1 METNQTDNK
10 TEYTEEIVGS
20 IAQTEEIVG
29 SIAQTGED
37 VPQSQKRECRA
48 RTKLRRFQSGKFWDI
63 AYNKGSLYFILAFV
77 ISAVIMSI
85 AMAEE
90 GIRPFKG
97 NNQML
102 VVDLWH
108 QYYPF
113 FRVEREKLLT
123 GGSFFYSWQNG
134 LGSNFISLISYY
146 AMSPLNWL
154 SVFWDGDHVREA
166 LTVILIMKIGFAGA
180 FFQRFLR
187 YTYRRNDFSTC
198 VFSVMYS
205 LSSFTLGYYWNVMWF
220 DTIALFPLVM
230 LGIVK
235 ICREGKWKT
244 YTFSLALSL
253 IANYYIGYFTC
264 IFSVFMFF
272 AAGAIEFR
280 GVKDWLY
287 KFWVMI
293 RSSIL
298 GLALSAFI
306 TVPAY
311 LGLQTTYSADNRSI
325 WEKLRAIL
333 SEDTKYYESWKSLL
347 ANTISYN
354 APTKVEGL
362 PNFAC
367 GMLAL
372 VLFGVFLFSFRIK
385 LSEKISTLIML
396 YVIVISC
403 NMRQLNY
410 IWHGF
415 HFTNQIP
422 YRFAFIFSFV
432 LAAAA
437 YRAYDVI
444 LTHGIKLSQLSAM
457 FLCPAF
463 VFWLNYEIKR
473 RETAYD
479 LRKQTITFAIL
490 ELIVLA
496 VIVISAAVLLT
507 VMKKKGTPVSKKN
520 VRFGAAVLFTVA
532 IAVLTVSPFIMLII
546 KEKSFRKN
554 EAFTDSLI
562 ITGALLLIFVAAKV
576 FPFRR
581 REVRNA
587 VMSIALAAAVFSEF
601 YANTCKGV
609 QTVGHSS
616 YTEYPTRG
624 AEVTSLVNTA
634 KQADDELFYRTEM
647 NDTWTLND
655 SALYGY
661 YGISQFSSAANVD
674 VTRLCKR
681 LGLYGSE
688 AGNRYYY
695 HINTPITNAIFSL
708 KYMIRR
714 GGEIRTDSYTL
725 DFAGKAGGS
734 YMYQNRYFLPIGFMV
749 SSDVLNMENK
759 EAVNPFEY
767 QNEIMRVS
775 SGSSEN
781 CLVAQPVK
789 YVEYTNMDV
798 TKSGYGNYSFRVPE
812 PSKVANTKY
821 TFAHKEGMH
830 LYGYG
835 STTGGACNYITVLCG
850 NVSIESGDLI
860 SKYPIVFPMGNGAE
874 GDETTIEIKAAD
886 GRQSGNFKLVVY
898 ALDEKIFNEQFER
911 LADEKL
917 ELTSFSDKKIKGTV
931 NALEDGV
938 LYLSIPY
945 EKGWTAYIDGKKT
958 DTFRVFGAMMGVKVA
973 AGEHDVRLEY
983 VPEGLVPG
991 VIVSGCAAAAT
1002 GALIWFEFR
1011 RKKKKNRRS
1020 SEPADITAGDD
1031 PESTPAEEETVVVG
1045 EIYNQAVEEVGPQEA
1060 PAAAPEVNDE
1070 KPEGNDG
1077 VQGD

>member
-10 TEYTEEIVGS
+10 TEYTEEIVGG
-20 IAQTEEIVG
+20 INLAEPVPAQ
-29 SIAQTGED
+29 
-37 VPQSQKRECRA
+37 VPPVSKPPRRCGFA
-48 RTKLRRFQSGKFWDI
+48 DKLRRFRSGKFWNMV
-63 AYNKGSLYFILAFV
+63 YGTGSLYFVLSFV
-77 ISAVIMSI
+77 ISAVIMAV
-85 AMAEE
+85 AMKVE
-90 GIRPFKG
+90 GIRPFG
-97 NNQML
+97 DSSQML
-102 VVDLWH
+102 VIDLWH

-166 LTVILIMKIGFAGA
+166 LTVILVMKIGFAGA

-244 YTFSLALSL
+244 YTFALALSL
-253 IANYYIGYFTC
+253 ISNYYIGYFTC

-272 AAGAIEFR
+272 SAGAVEFK
-280 GVKDWLY
+280 GIKDWLY
-287 KFWVMI
+287 KFWLMI
-293 RSSIL
+293 RSSVI

-306 TVPAY
+306 TIPAY
-311 LGLQTTYSADNRSI
+311 LGLQTTYSGDDRSI
-325 WEKLRAIL
+325 WAKLRAIL
-333 SEDTKYYESWKSLL
+333 SEDTKYYENWKSLL

-367 GMLAL
+367 GMLAI
-372 VLFGVFLFSFRIK
+372 VLFGVFLFSFSIK
-385 LSEKISTLIML
+385 LSEKISVLTML
-396 YVIVISC
+396 SVIVISC

-444 LTHGIKLSQLSAM
+444 LTSGIKLSQLSAM

-463 VFWLNYEIKR
+463 VFWLNYEVGR
-473 RETAYD
+473 STGTYD
-479 LRKQTITFAIL
+479 LRMMTIIL
-490 ELIVLA
+490 AVAELIVLA
-496 VIVISAAVLLT
+496 AAAAVMAIFLAAK
-507 VMKKKGTPVSKKN
+507 KKKGTPVPKKKT
-520 VRFGAAVLFTVA
+520 RFRAAVTFTA
-532 IAVLTVSPFIMLII
+532 ALAALTVSPFIILII
-546 KEKSFRKN
+546 KDKSFRGN
-554 EAFTDSLI
+554 EAFTDSMI
-562 ITGALLLIFVAAKV
+562 ITGAMLLIFVAAKV

-581 REVRNA
+581 REVRN
-587 VMSIALAAAVFSEF
+587 VIMSIALAAAVFSEF
-601 YANTCKGV
+601 YANTYKGV

-616 YTEYPTRG
+616 YDDYPLRG
-624 AEVTSLVNTA
+624 NEVSSLINTA
-634 KQADDELFYRTEM
+634 EQADDELFYRTEM
-647 NDTWTLND
+647 TDTWTLND

-661 YGISQFSSAANVD
+661 NGISQFSSAANVE
-674 VTRLCKR
+674 VTKLCKR
-681 LGLYGSE
+681 LGLYASE

-695 HINTPITNAIFSL
+695 RTSTPVVNAIFGL
-708 KYMIRR
+708 KYIIRR
-714 GGEIRTDSYTL
+714 GGELRSESYAL
-725 DFAGKAGGS
+725 EFSGNAGGS
-734 YMYQNRYFLPIGFMV
+734 NMYKNKYALPIGFMV
-749 SSDVLNMENK
+749 DSDVLNADNRD
-759 EAVNPFEY
+759 ALNPYEY
-767 QNEIMRVS
+767 QNEIMRRAT
-775 SGSSEN
+775 GTSEN
-781 CLVAQPVK
+781 CFIAQPVT
-789 YVEYTNMDV
+789 YAEYNNMEV
-798 TKSGYGNYSFRVPE
+798 TKSGYGNYSFRVPDT
-812 PSKVANTKY
+812 SRNSSTKY
-821 TFAHKEGMH
+821 TFTHKEGQH
-830 LYGYG
+830 LYGYA
-835 STTGGACNYITVLCG
+835 STTGSACSNVDIICG
-850 NVSIESGDLI
+850 SAVVDSGDLI
-860 SKYPIVFPMGNGAE
+860 SKYPLAFPMGNGEPGATSTVDIRAAE
-874 GDETTIEIKAAD
+874 
-886 GRQSGNFKLVVY
+886 GRQSGNYKLVVY
-898 ALDEKIFNEQFER
+898 ALDEKVFNEQFER

-917 ELTSFSDKKIKGTV
+917 ELTSFGDKEIKGTV

-945 EKGWTAYIDGKKT
+945 EKGWTAYIDGKKAE
-958 DTFRVFGAMMGVKVA
+958 TFRVFGAMTGVKVS
-973 AGEHDVRLEY
+973 AGEHDIKLSY

-991 VIVSGCAAAAT
+991 VIISGSAAALTA
-1002 GALIWFEFR
+1002 ALIWFELR
-1011 RKKKKNRRS
+1011 RKKRKTRRQAVP
-1020 SEPADITAGDD
+1020 EEGTAGDD
-1031 PESTPAEEETVVVG
+1031 PEELPGAEAIAAG
-1045 EIYNQAVEEVGPQEA
+1045 EIYNQAVEEEKPQEA
-1060 PAAAPEVNDE
+1060 VSAAPEVKDE

>member
-20 IAQTEEIVG
+20 IAQTEEVI
-29 SIAQTGED
+29 SE
-37 VPQSQKRECRA
+37 PQKPVCRT
-48 RTKLRRFQSGKFWDI
+48 RTKFRRFRQGKFWDI
-63 AYNKGSLYFILAFV
+63 AYNKGSLYFVLSFV
-77 ISAVIMSI
+77 ISAVIMAI
-85 AMAEE
+85 AMGVE
-90 GIRPFKG
+90 GIRPFG
-97 NNQML
+97 DHNQML

-154 SVFWDGDHVREA
+154 SIFWNGENVREA
-166 LTVILIMKIGFAGA
+166 LTVILVMKIGFAGA

-187 YTYRRNDFSTC
+187 YTYKRNDFSTC

-280 GVKDWLY
+280 SVKDWLY
-287 KFWVMI
+287 KFWLMI

-311 LGLQTTYSADNRSI
+311 LGLQTTYSGDDRSI
-325 WEKLRAIL
+325 WAKLRAIL

-347 ANTISYN
+347 ANTISYS

-444 LTHGIKLSQLSAM
+444 LTHGIKLSQICAM

-479 LRKQTITFAIL
+479 LRKSTITLAIV
-490 ELIVLA
+490 ELIIMAVLA
-496 VIVISAAVLLT
+496 VITAVFLILKKKSGKPVPKKKSRFWAAVALT
-507 VMKKKGTPVSKKN
+507 L
-520 VRFGAAVLFTVA
+520 AL
-532 IAVLTVSPFIMLII
+532 AVLTVSPFIILII
-546 KEKSFRKN
+546 KEQRFRKN

-562 ITGALLLIFVAAKV
+562 ITGALILIFVAAKV
-576 FPFRR
+576 FPFKR

-609 QTVGHSS
+609 QTVGHSN
-616 YTEYPTRG
+616 YNDYPTRYD
-624 AEVTSLVNTA
+624 EVISLINTA
-634 KQADDELFYRTEM
+634 EQAEDDLFYRTEM

-661 YGISQFSSAANVD
+661 RGISQFSSAANVE

-695 HINTPITNAIFSL
+695 HVNTPVTNAIFSL
-708 KYMIRR
+708 KYIIRR
-714 GGEIRTDSYTL
+714 GGELRTDSYAL

-734 YMYQNRYFLPIGFMV
+734 YMYQNKYYLPIGFMV
-749 SSDVLNMENK
+749 SPDVLNMENK

-775 SGSSEN
+775 SGSTEN
-781 CLVAQPVK
+781 CFVAQPVK
-789 YVEYTNMDV
+789 YAEYTNMDV
-798 TKSGYGNYSFRVPE
+798 SKSGYGNYSFRV
-812 PSKVANTKY
+812 SDTTKVANTVY
-821 TFAHKEGMH
+821 TFAHKNGQH
-830 LYGYG
+830 LYGYA
-835 STTGGACNYITVLCG
+835 STTGSACNYVTVLCG
-850 NVSIESGDLI
+850 STSVESGDLI
-860 SKYPIVFPMGNGAE
+860 SKYPLLFPMGNGAD
-874 GDETTIEIKAAD
+874 GDDTTIEIKAAD
-886 GRQSGNFKLVVY
+886 GRQSGNFKLMVY
-898 ALDEKIFNEQFER
+898 ALDDKIFNEQYER

-917 ELTSFSDKKIKGTV
+917 ELTSFGDKEIKGTV
-931 NALEDGV
+931 KALEDGV

-945 EKGWTAYIDGKKT
+945 EKGWTAYIDGKKA
-958 DTFRVFGAMMGVKVA
+958 DTFRVFGAMTGVKVS

-991 VIVSGCAAAAT
+991 VIVSCCAAAAT

-1011 RKKKKNRRS
+1011 RKKKKAGKA
-1020 SEPADITAGDD
+1020 SEPAEVLAGDD
-1031 PESTPAEEETVVVG
+1031 PENVPAEENVVVG
-1045 EIYNQAVEEVGPQEA
+1045 EIYNQAVEEEKPQEA
-1060 PAAAPEVNDE
+1060 LSAAPEVNDE